1 MNERVPTWLW
11 VDALMRR
18 ASLAGAFGYVAAK
31 GDKERGDVILKI
43 ARLDGRAAL
52 FVRSPLFMDSPSF
65 DWLPNA
71 GEWAEEREIDE
82 LIQRRRSYDPDLWVV
97 EIEDREGRHFLTEF
111 VNGE

>member
-1 MNERVPTWLW
+1 
-11 VDALMRR
+11 
-18 ASLAGAFGYVAAK
+18 
-31 GDKERGDVILKI
+31 
-43 ARLDGRAAL
+43 
-52 FVRSPLFMDSPSF
+52 MDSPSF

-97 EIEDREGRHFLTEF
+97 EIEDREGRHFLTET

>member
-1 MNERVPTWLW
+1 MNERLPTWLW

-18 ASLAGAFGYVAAK
+18 ASLGGAFGYVAAK
-31 GDKERGDVILKI
+31 GDKERGDAIVKV

-52 FVRSPLFMDSPSF
+52 FVRSPLSMDSPSF

-97 EIEDREGRHFLTEF
+97 EIEDREGRHFLTEA